1 MNQCISDYIPEPND
15 DDHIIITFEKSA
27 NWHRARCGDL
37 VTGWYREQRQAVE
50 SGLYPIVYESD
61 ALFVRGWQ
69 DVPF

>member
-37 VTGWYREQRQAVE
+37 VTGWYREQRQAVDAINNLIDE
-50 SGLYPIVYESD
+50 S
-61 ALFVRGWQ
+61 Q
-69 DVPF
+69 DNEEVELPWH